1 MQGTGS
7 AERVRTRINLM
18 NRYLILAAAVLL
30 VATPLGTVQA
40 AGSGDGGS
48 DSLPSV
54 DDTYRQAVQAVDA
67 KKYRKAISLLN
78 DVIDQQPRHPDAL
91 NYLGYS
97 HRKSGDY
104 ARAVTYYQKAIS
116 LDADHRGANEYLGQA
131 YVELGNIPA
140 AEKQL
145 AALKRICG
153 ADCDEYL
160 SLKQSLD
167 AVVAKRAK
175 QG

>member
-1 MQGTGS
+1 M
-7 AERVRTRINLM
+7 NLM
-18 NRYLILAAAVLL
+18 KRYLTLAAALFL
-30 VATPLGTVQA
+30 VAAPLGNVQA
-40 AGSGDGGS
+40 AGSGN
-48 DSLPSV
+48 DSSTSKPSV
-54 DDTYRQAVQAVDA
+54 DDTYRKAVRAVDA
-67 KKYRKAISLLN
+67 KKYRKAINLLN

-153 ADCDEYL
+153 TDCNEYL
-160 SLKQSLD
+160 SLKKSLD
-167 AVVAKRAK
+167 AAVAKRAK